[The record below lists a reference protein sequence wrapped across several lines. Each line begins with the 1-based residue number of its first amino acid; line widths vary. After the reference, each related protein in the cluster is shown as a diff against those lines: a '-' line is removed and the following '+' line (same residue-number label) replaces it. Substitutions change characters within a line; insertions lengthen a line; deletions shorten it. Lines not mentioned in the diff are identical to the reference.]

1 MAAACIRADLLAWLA
16 AAAPPDHSERVAI
29 PVTVRIW
36 LHCICF
42 LFGVQTDSVE
52 TRERRS
58 IGTSHLL
65 TSATNG
71 YLLGAQKAR
80 AT

>member
-1 MAAACIRADLLAWLA
+1 MRYWAWKLSQAQTTKGHAHADANVLL
-16 AAAPPDHSERVAI
+16 